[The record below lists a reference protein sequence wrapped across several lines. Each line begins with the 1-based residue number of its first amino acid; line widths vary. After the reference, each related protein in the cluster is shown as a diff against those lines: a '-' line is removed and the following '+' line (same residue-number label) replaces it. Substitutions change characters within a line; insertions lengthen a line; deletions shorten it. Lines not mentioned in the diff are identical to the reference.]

1 MQLHQ
6 IVLGFIKIFETSA
19 KQLIALSNRNY
30 YLFQEGESKTLEL
43 AQDAKAQTQSAQST
57 KRT

>member
-6 IVLGFIKIFETSA
+6 IVLEFIKIFETSA
-19 KQLIALSNRNY
+19 KWLIALSNRN

-57 KRT
+57 RRI

>member
-6 IVLGFIKIFETSA
+6 TVLGFIKILETSA
-19 KQLIALSNRNY
+19 KWLIALSNRNY
-30 YLFQEGESKTLEL
+30 YLFQEEESKTLEL

-57 KRT
+57 RQT